1 MLYTKSI
8 YKPKLDSDGLRI
20 SVMSRHTLNDGI
32 TLDPKITNLSY
43 DLWLKILSPPD
54 KLVGDYYKR
63 GLSFEEYKEE
73 YLIYLSEKDIRI
85 EVEKLSKQALEQ
97 DITLLCVEESAEK
110 CHRKILA
117 EECQKYYSNLRIMHR

>member
-32 TLDPKITNLSY
+32 SPDLKINESGY

-54 KLVGDYYKR
+54 KLVGDYYKK
-63 GLSFEEYKEE
+63 GLSFEEYRKR
-73 YLIYLSEKDIRI
+73 YLVYLSEKNIGM
-85 EVEKLSKQALEQ
+85 EVEKLSKQALGQ

-117 EECQKYYSNLRIMHR
+117 EECQKYCSNLRIRHR